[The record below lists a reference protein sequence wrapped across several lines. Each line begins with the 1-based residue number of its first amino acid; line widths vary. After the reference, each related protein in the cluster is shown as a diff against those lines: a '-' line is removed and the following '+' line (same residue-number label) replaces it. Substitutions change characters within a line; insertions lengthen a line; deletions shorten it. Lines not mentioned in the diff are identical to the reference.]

1 MSGSI
6 TTPIAGRVVQCL
18 VQSGEIVAADT
29 EVAIIEAMKM
39 HIPVVAER
47 AGRVGLW
54 LVSEDSLVTEGQA
67 LLTLET

>member
-1 MSGSI
+1 MTQNV
-6 TTPIAGRVVQCL
+6 TTPVAGRVIQCL

-39 HIPVVAER
+39 HIPVAAER
-47 AGRVGLW
+47 AGRVALW
-54 LVSEDSLVTEGQA
+54 LVSEDNVVAEGQA